1 MKRTIARWFIFS
13 GCFGVAVAL
22 GLYALG
28 SVDAVRT
35 RGLVDAH
42 VQMMLAPAMILGLA
56 EPKTFGE
63 KITLLVVVLGSNF
76 ILYGVLGLALRAL
89 VFCGRFFLRRITPSR
104 T

>member
-13 GCFGVAVAL
+13 GCLGVAVAL

-28 SVDAVRT
+28 SVDTVRT

-42 VQMMLAPAMILGLA
+42 VQKTLAPAMILGLA

-63 KITLLVVVLGSNF
+63 KTTLLLVVLGSNF
-76 ILYGVLGLALRAL
+76 ILYGALGLALRGL
-89 VFCGRFFLRRITPSR
+89 VFCGRIFLRRIIPSR